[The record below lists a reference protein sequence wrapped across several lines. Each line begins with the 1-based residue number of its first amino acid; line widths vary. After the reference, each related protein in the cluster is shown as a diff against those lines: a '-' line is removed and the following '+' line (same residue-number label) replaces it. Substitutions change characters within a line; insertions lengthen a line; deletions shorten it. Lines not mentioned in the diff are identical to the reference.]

1 MQGYREMRREPG
13 QGPLRVGEK
22 LDFREDMYSLLFISL
37 VRSEYKE
44 WCDNADEEKSK

>member
-1 MQGYREMRREPG
+1 MRREPG
-13 QGPLRVGEK
+13 QGALRIGEK

-37 VRSEYKE
+37 VRSQYKD